1 MHCFEISDNGKNIR
15 LDQHGYWVPGFQ
27 AIGTGLL
34 VCTMIGAVLSHILIL
49 GPSAVPAI
57 ILGVL
62 AGAIL
67 YQNRAQLTR

>member
-1 MHCFEISDNGKNIR
+1 
-15 LDQHGYWVPGFQ
+15 
-27 AIGTGLL
+27 
-34 VCTMIGAVLSHILIL
+34 MIGAVLSHILIL